1 MAGHSKWSN
10 IKHAKGRADAARSK
24 LFARITKEIILA
36 AKDGGPNPDYNVKL
50 KQAIAKA
57 KDNNMPNDNINRAIL
72 RGSGQLEGVNYEE
85 LLYEGYGPGGI
96 AIMVE
101 VITDN
106 RNRTAGEMRHI
117 FDKYG
122 GNLGE
127 TGSVGW
133 MFQRKGV
140 LVIDKEEYPELTED
154 EIMLDA
160 LEAGAEDLVDDEEV
174 FEIYTSQGDFD
185 QVREAL
191 AEKYKFLVAEISNIP
206 DNTLEVEEENLD
218 MLKKLLFFL
227 NDNDDVQNVYDN
239 AEYEDDDEE

>member
-174 FEIYTSQGDFD
+174 FEIYTGQGDFD
-185 QVREAL
+185 QVREVL